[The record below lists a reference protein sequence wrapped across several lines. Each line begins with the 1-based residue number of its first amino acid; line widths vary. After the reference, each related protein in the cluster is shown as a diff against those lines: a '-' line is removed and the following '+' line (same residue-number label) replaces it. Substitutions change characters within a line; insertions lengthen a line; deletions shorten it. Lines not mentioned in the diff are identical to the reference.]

1 MAPLLYLIACTPAP
15 VRIGDEPAPTDTA
28 AADTAGADTDTAV
41 DTAPPPETWPKG
53 CADLYDPDRLV
64 TFELTVDPLEWEGLR
79 TDCANGVQAYRPATF
94 TFDGESAPA
103 HVRLKGNWSWDCNK
117 MQFVVSFNE
126 SDPEGRF
133 HGLRKV
139 VLDAPWYD
147 RTLLHER
154 TAAPL
159 FQSLGL
165 PYSCVNNARL
175 VVNGSYYGLYANT
188 ERIDKEYLQRHFEE
202 ADGNLYQ
209 GGAEL
214 KTNEET
220 GDTSRLAA
228 LQAAATAT
236 EVAALVDMDEALLEW
251 ATEAMLPALDNY
263 WAGVEINY
271 YLYDHP
277 SRGFTWLPYDLDI
290 SFGDASWPDGSLLV
304 PGAATVDPILYEHSG
319 WRKEPLVQ
327 LVLADPALCAR
338 YVEALRTVRAA
349 WDPVTM
355 AAQVDRW
362 DAQIRDA
369 YAEDPRAHYRP
380 RQRDEGV
387 ALLKAF
393 FAERAVYVDAWLAQG
408 GHCPAR
414 W

>member
-1 MAPLLYLIACTPAP
+1 MTLTLLLLACSGSKVTLDPDSARP
-15 VRIGDEPAPTDTA
+15 DTGTGTDTA
-28 AADTAGADTDTAV
+28 SDTGEDL
-41 DTAPPPETWPKG
+41 DTAPPPETWPKP
-53 CADLYDPDRLV
+53 CADLYDPERLV
-64 TFELTVDPLEWEGLR
+64 AFDLAMDAGEWDGLR
-79 TDCANGVQAYRPATF
+79 SDCANGVQAYRPVTF
-94 TFDGESAPA
+94 GFDGESVPA

-126 SDPEGRF
+126 TDPQGRF

-139 VLDAPWYD
+139 VLDSPWYD

-154 TAAPL
+154 AAFPL
-159 FQSLGL
+159 FAALGL
-165 PYSCVNNARL
+165 PHSCVNNAR
-175 VVNGSYYGLYANT
+175 VSVNGVYYGLYANT
-188 ERIDKEYLQRHFEE
+188 ERIDKEYLERNFEE
-202 ADGNLYQ
+202 DTGNLYQ

-214 KTNEET
+214 KTNEEF
-220 GDTSRLAA
+220 GDTSRLGALQGATTAA
-228 LQAAATAT
+228 QAAALMD
-236 EVAALVDMDEALLEW
+236 VDEALLEW
-251 ATEAMLPALDNY
+251 AAEAMLPALDNY

-304 PGAATVDPILYEHSG
+304 PGAATLDPITYEHSG

-327 LVLADPALCAR
+327 LVLADPALCER

-349 WDPVTM
+349 WDPVAM

-380 RQRDEGV
+380 GQRDEGV
-387 ALLKAF
+387 AHLKTF
-393 FAERAVYVDAWLAQG
+393 FAERAAYIDAWLAQG